1 MPRVNKSEHTC
12 ERLVR
17 LIMKYDLLQTDQV
30 SGGAA
35 AELVEHSVPVR
46 LLHLR
51 VDVEAAVAKLRHLLR
66 QKLHPDIIII
76 SAAIESELRS
86 LTFEQS
92 CRR

>member
-1 MPRVNKSEHTC
+1 
-12 ERLVR
+12 
-17 LIMKYDLLQTDQV
+17 QV

-66 QKLHPDIIII
+66 QKLHPDIII
-76 SAAIESELRS
+76 SAAIESELRG
-86 LTFEQS
+86 LAFVQS